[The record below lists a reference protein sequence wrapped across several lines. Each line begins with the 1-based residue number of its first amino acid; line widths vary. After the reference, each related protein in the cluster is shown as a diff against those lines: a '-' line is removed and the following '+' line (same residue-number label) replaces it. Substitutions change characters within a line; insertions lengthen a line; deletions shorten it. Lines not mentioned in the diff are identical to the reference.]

1 MKHDLARTRVLK
13 ATLDELSDNDLAFL
27 DAMARRP
34 GPSTAAQ
41 VGDALG
47 KGSAHVST
55 YRRRLLEQGVIENM
69 GRNRFDFA
77 LPMLRSYL
85 PEYLETQV

>member
-1 MKHDLARTRVLK
+1 MSIEH
-13 ATLDELSDNDLAFL
+13 E
-27 DAMARRP
+27 RRA
-34 GPSTAAQ
+34 SSSQIAH
-41 VGDALG
+41 VLG

-55 YRRRLLEQGVIENM
+55 YRRRLLEQGVIVET

-85 PEYLETQV
+85 PEYLESYL